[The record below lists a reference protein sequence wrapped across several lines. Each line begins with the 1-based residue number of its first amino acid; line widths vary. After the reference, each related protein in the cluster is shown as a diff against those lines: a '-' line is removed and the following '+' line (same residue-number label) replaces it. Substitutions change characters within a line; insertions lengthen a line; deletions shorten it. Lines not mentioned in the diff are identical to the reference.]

1 MKKVLF
7 IAVLMMS
14 AVMFGQ
20 AAPTKIGYVDSKIIL
35 EQFPDAIKAQ
45 GELDAI
51 VEKWQGD
58 VDSMKQEL
66 QNLYGDY
73 QKNEKKYSE
82 KQKADEQQKL
92 IKKQQTLEDYQRA
105 KFGQQT
111 GELYQKQE
119 QLLKPVKKKIFEG
132 IEAVAKEQGMQFV
145 FDKTGD
151 ILLLYAD
158 TAFDLTYK
166 VLDKL
171 KTGK

>member
-1 MKKVLF
+1 MKKILF
-7 IAVLMMS
+7 VAVLMLS
-14 AVMFGQ
+14 AVVFGQ
-20 AAPTKIGYVDSKIIL
+20 TAPTKIGYVDSKVIL

-45 GELDAI
+45 GELDAL

-58 VDSMKQEL
+58 IDSMKQDL
-66 QNLYGDY
+66 QALYGEY

-82 KQKADEQQKL
+82 KQKNDEQQKL
-92 IKKQQTLEDYQRA
+92 IKKQQVLEDYQRA

-119 QLLKPVKKKIFEG
+119 QFLKPVKKKIFEG
-132 IEAVAKEQGMQFV
+132 IEQVAKDQGMQFV

-158 TAFDLTYK
+158 STFDITYK